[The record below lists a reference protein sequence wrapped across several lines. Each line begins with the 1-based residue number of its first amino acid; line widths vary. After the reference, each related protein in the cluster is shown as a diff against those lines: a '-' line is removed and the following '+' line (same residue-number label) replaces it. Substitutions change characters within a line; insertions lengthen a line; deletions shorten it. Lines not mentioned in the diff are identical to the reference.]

1 MRLEILGAI
10 RGGTHPR
17 SVIHTTKWIDLA
29 ALNGPGICDLK
40 PGRRRRFLRRNLSLR
55 ELAA

>member
-17 SVIHTTKWIDLA
+17 SVAHTTKWIALA
-29 ALNGPGICDLK
+29 ALNENI
-40 PGRRRRFLRRNLSLR
+40 LS
-55 ELAA
+55 A